1 MVESTKII
9 AASAVSDSCGSVR
22 TEIPDTGARRYGSL
36 ASDMVRNEV
45 RRRADALGV
54 ARVARDLGVS
64 TEAIA
69 RTIAGLQQAPGTID
83 RITAKLLVLA
93 P

>member
-1 MVESTKII
+1 MDSTKVV
-9 AASAVSDSCGSVR
+9 AALAANSCAVASEEAMGCV
-22 TEIPDTGARRYGSL
+22 TARRYGAC
-36 ASDMVRNEV
+36 ASGAVRDEV
-45 RRRADALGV
+45 RRRTNAVGV

-83 RITAKLLVLA
+83 RIAAKLSEQA
-93 P
+93 A